1 MYQLDTHDTS
11 HVDEWPYLPKIIDP
25 TFPNQPMISQ
35 QTKKVVFDSL
45 GLVDFAIG
53 LVNSV
58 LNLPDGQV
66 ILLGEFKLQKKI
78 MQSILLIK
86 SFQAFDLIESLKKIE
101 MTFDLVNASYR
112 N

>member
-25 TFPNQPMISQ
+25 TFPKQPMISQ
-35 QTKKVVFDSL
+35 HTKKVVF
-45 GLVDFAIG
+45 
-53 LVNSV
+53 
-58 LNLPDGQV
+58 
-66 ILLGEFKLQKKI
+66 LGEFKLQKKI

-86 SFQAFDLIESLKKIE
+86 SFQAFDLIE